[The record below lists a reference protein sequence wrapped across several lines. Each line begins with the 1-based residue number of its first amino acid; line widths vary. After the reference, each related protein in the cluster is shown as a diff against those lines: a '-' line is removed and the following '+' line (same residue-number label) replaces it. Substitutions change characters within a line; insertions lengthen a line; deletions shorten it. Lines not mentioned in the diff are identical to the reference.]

1 MNSEASIGLRDKN
14 QPLQLLPLP
23 IHHPLST
30 INLFPLSPDS
40 VPQLSLGTAVL
51 IIFAACAGFLLVR
64 GMTRMIVGTIVLGL
78 SAWLGFLVWQ
88 RAPTLSVDWTG
99 KSLTWLTNGLPV
111 AAFLTTFF
119 VIRKITSLIARP
131 FGKPQE
137 NAKPR
142 SFIATGFRLLLA
154 LIPTSLICI
163 IGAALVYHNGSVAEV
178 RAYSEK
184 STGKKTATNSYS
196 QRLKSAV
203 EATLPASWLAA
214 LDPLSQPARIN
225 LAKLIAAQAESPHKP
240 VIDPKTGKPIP
251 RAIIVDDPAL
261 QNLAREGKFDTLLR
275 HPLLT
280 KALADPKIQKLL
292 RGLSL

>member
-1 MNSEASIGLRDKN
+1 M
-14 QPLQLLPLP
+14 
-23 IHHPLST
+23 
-30 INLFPLSPDS
+30 SPDS
-40 VPQLSLGTAVL
+40 IPQLSLGTAAL
-51 IIFAACAGFLLVR
+51 IIFAVCAGFVLLR
-64 GMTRMIVGTIVLGL
+64 GLTRMIVGTIVLGL

-88 RAPTLSVDWTG
+88 TAPTLSVDWTG
-99 KSLTWLTNGLPV
+99 KSLPWLTNGLPV
-111 AAFLTTFF
+111 VAFLVAFF
-119 VIRKITSLIARP
+119 IIRKIIKLIFRP
-131 FGKPQE
+131 LGKPQQ

-163 IGAALVYHNGSVAEV
+163 IGAALVHHSGSVAEV

-184 STGKKTATNSYS
+184 STGKNSAANSYS
-196 QRLKSAV
+196 QRFKSAV
-203 EATLPASWLAA
+203 EAALPASWLAA
-214 LDPLSQPARIN
+214 LDPLSQPARIH

-240 VIDPKTGKPIP
+240 VIDLQTGKPIP

-261 QNLAREGKFDTLLR
+261 QSLAREGKFDTLLR
-275 HPLLT
+275 HPQLT